1 VKDVERLM
9 VANTSG
15 QINVRL
21 SYKAHEKGKQMKPG
35 GKKKERGRNRSL
47 TPCLLWKQGRISY
60 IVSAESSL
68 RSFYGLRDKVDPVR
82 KSRRSLQCG
91 SRSYVQGRAAWRNS
105 DVRPSVALSTAWVGT
120 LCTWGWVGHG
130 VIGGRRFR
138 IAVPMRVCATG
149 LC

>member
-1 VKDVERLM
+1 M

-21 SYKAHEKGKQMKPG
+21 SYKAQEKGKQMKPG
-35 GKKKERGRNRSL
+35 GKKKERGRDRSL

-60 IVSAESSL
+60 IVSAECWP
-68 RSFYGLRDKVDPVR
+68 RSFYGGRDKVDPVR

-105 DVRPSVALSTAWVGT
+105 DVRPSSACPFHDVWLWIIPWLGT
-120 LCTWGWVGHG
+120 LCSWLG
-130 VIGGRRFR
+130 V
-138 IAVPMRVCATG
+138 VV
-149 LC
+149 L